1 MEPKRS
7 ADGEAAGRHANT
19 LLVTGEREKKRRNGE
34 QSREKMKEKQDSR
47 CRRYEGTRLNERRTE
62 RTIKAREKNK
72 CAREEVK
79 RTRRPS

>member
-1 MEPKRS
+1 
-7 ADGEAAGRHANT
+7 
-19 LLVTGEREKKRRNGE
+19 
-34 QSREKMKEKQDSR
+34 MKEKQDSR